1 MKNYINSDKINKKLI
16 DSIITIQNELK
27 NPELSDEDRLIDST
41 VLRMLQWFQNTL
53 VSEATENGVDLAHLE
68 SELGYYKRQFELY
81 KNAYDENSVIIQ
93 QIFDLANKCLDKKR
107 GGGL

>member
-27 NPELSDEDRLIDST
+27 NPELDDEDRLIDST

-81 KNAYDENSVIIQ
+81 KNAFEDDFETIQ
-93 QIFDLANKCLDKKR
+93 QTYNSFEVLINKR
-107 GGGL
+107 MGEGL